1 MESKTKFFFKWTFV
15 FGVLSIWSVFVIVGA
30 VGGNFIGEF
39 NIPIYKQTSAG
50 IERMSSDEIIEF
62 LFKHDFDIE
71 ERNEFIPLESC
82 SLRAEGGMIE
92 INQNNLTKN
101 KISFFIPLAND
112 GLGEGSIIS
121 SGGENRLSLDFKVT
135 EILNTDNESLV
146 FDAVGEGRLN
156 RENVDFDNIHVEYNR
171 ANNYVLIT
179 GMGDENFFSSIPL
192 EVYFKEG
199 CSLNQE
205 SFYLFIDNG
214 ELDEK
219 RSIDEVRETLDEHPE
234 LIDSFEGLRSLYND
248 YWWITLPPSIGIS

>member
-15 FGVLSIWSVFVIVGA
+15 FGVLSIWSIFVIVGA

-71 ERNEFIPLESC
+71 ERNE
-82 SLRAEGGMIE
+82 
-92 INQNNLTKN
+92 
-101 KISFFIPLAND
+101 FIPLAND

-248 YWWITLPPSIGIS
+248 YWWVTLPGSIR